1 MNTLALRRLS
11 RSEVRLRQKVG
22 AGWFYPLADDE
33 TLGGLTLRLAEPD
46 AAPATA
52 LRTGAGTLWLSEAEA
67 VCGVLS
73 RCPTVITPGTEQAW
87 YWPLWNHYLIAGAR
101 TLFGTL
107 EPDAQAQP
115 DAGLV
120 WLSLE
125 IELGEAR
132 AASRVGVEAATLERL
147 LAQPGWVALRA
158 EGVEEMALRLP
169 LNLGSLTLPLAQ
181 LRALRP
187 DDVVL
192 PTHCGF
198 LPSGEGEVQLGGVRI
213 QGALQGDAGHSGHF
227 YITDLEIT
235 DVNETPEDYAMDGVP
250 TPEEAHTAE
259 ASTTS
264 SAFDPLPL
272 ALTLR
277 CGHLRLTLGE
287 ISRLSVGSTLM
298 VDHVVPG
305 EALLCHGEYPLAK
318 GELVDV
324 EGRLGLQI
332 THMLP
337 DAASPLGRDR

>member
-33 TLGGLTLRLAEPD
+33 TLGGLTLRLGEPD

-125 IELGEAR
+125 IELGEAH
-132 AASRVGVEAATLERL
+132 AASQVGVETATLVPLLNRLVEQGLIERAMTDNDKRKRL
-147 LAQPGWVALRA
+147 LVATPKG
-158 EGVEEMALRLP
+158 EALYHEVRQVADRFREDV
-169 LNLGSLTLPLAQ
+169 LT
-181 LRALRP
+181 
-187 DDVVL
+187 
-192 PTHCGF
+192 T
-198 LPSGEGEVQLGGVRI
+198 I
-213 QGALQGDAGHSGHF
+213 
-227 YITDLEIT
+227 
-235 DVNETPEDYAMDGVP
+235 
-250 TPEEAHTAE
+250 TPEELQQVRAV
-259 ASTTS
+259 
-264 SAFDPLPL
+264 
-272 ALTLR
+272 LT
-277 CGHLRLTLGE
+277 RL
-287 ISRLSVGSTLM
+287 
-298 VDHVVPG
+298 
-305 EALLCHGEYPLAK
+305 
-318 GELVDV
+318 
-324 EGRLGLQI
+324 LQEVQK
-332 THMLP
+332 
-337 DAASPLGRDR
+337 A